1 MNKHTQLT
9 KQMKE
14 HDQSNKSSTL
24 FMRIARMLKGTEVIA
39 HRTTQGKRAEAEAD
53 GRCRWQE
60 ASGHLAQA
68 QIGTAGHRGICGVAY
83 VVNFIK
89 A

>member
-1 MNKHTQLT
+1 M
-9 KQMKE
+9 
-14 HDQSNKSSTL
+14 L

-39 HRTTQGKRAEAEAD
+39 HRTTQGKREEVEAD

-68 QIGTAGHRGICGVAY
+68 QMHSRTQGHMRRGLCGN
-83 VVNFIK
+83 VN
-89 A
+89 

>member
-1 MNKHTQLT
+1 M
-9 KQMKE
+9 
-14 HDQSNKSSTL
+14 L
-24 FMRIARMLKGTEVIA
+24 FMRIARMMKGTEVIA
-39 HRTTQGKRAEAEAD
+39 LRTTQGKREEVEAD

-83 VVNFIK
+83 VVNFIR